1 MACYVT
7 LYHQVAWSEGE
18 VVFDK
23 EEWVVVRGTTGL
35 HGVWH
40 RHDDKYGGGRNGPPY
55 LARCSPTH
63 CQDCPDAPIPKEL
76 EGFNNLLNWKV
87 KLDGTTHQ

>member
-1 MACYVT
+1 MPT
-7 LYHQVAWSEGE
+7 VALNYQIAWCEGK

-23 EEWVVVRGTTGL
+23 EEWVVIRTTLGL

-55 LARCSPTH
+55 LARAAGTH
-63 CQDCPDAPIPKEL
+63 CQDCPASVPDEL
-76 EGFNNLLNWKV
+76 QGFTHLLNWRS
-87 KLDGTTHQ
+87 DETR